1 MGDDRPIH
9 IEITKEFK
17 RNLRTLSKK
26 YRNIRS
32 DIEPVVEKIQKGQFV
47 GDRSPKTG
55 HLNVYKVRAR
65 NRDIRKGKS
74 GGYRI
79 IYFVE
84 NDRKVTLVTLYSK
97 TEQSDISAEKIQR
110 ILKDRI
116 Q

>member
-47 GDRSPKTG
+47 GDRIQKTG
-55 HLNVYKVRAR
+55 HFNVYKVRAR
-65 NRDIRKGKS
+65 NRDNRKGKR

-84 NDRKVTLVTLYSK
+84 NDRKVILVTLYSK